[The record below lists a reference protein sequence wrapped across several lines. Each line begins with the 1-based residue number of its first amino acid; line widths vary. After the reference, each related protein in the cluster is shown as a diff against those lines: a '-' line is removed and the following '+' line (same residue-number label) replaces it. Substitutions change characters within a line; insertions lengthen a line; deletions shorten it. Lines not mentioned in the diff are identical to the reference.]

1 MGQNKGRGSN
11 HPLRMQ
17 EQHNTAVTG
26 DRKRDTGVIQTWD
39 KSSIC
44 VDRQGRP
51 YCGDVIQK
59 ASARLVPYSAAGSDA
74 QQTGWND
81 GQGYL
86 RATQKRAG
94 GFEKKD

>member
-1 MGQNKGRGSN
+1 M
-11 HPLRMQ
+11 RMQ

-39 KSSIC
+39 KSFIC

-86 RATQKRAG
+86 RATEKRAG